1 MEHFLGFAIPGI
13 PFGCTYALVAVG
25 IVLTYQATGVLNF
38 AYGAQA
44 YLSAF
49 VFTYLV
55 QNEHLPVGLAFVIA
69 VVVLAPAVGL
79 VFDRFLFRKIAPAN
93 VIAKL
98 VTGISMLIGIPAVLS
113 ILFTNSNQY
122 NPPSILFN
130 PDVVYFRVAGTPING
145 ISVTCVL
152 ATAVT
157 LVALVVLIRWTSL
170 GLKMRGAVE
179 SRRLIELDGVNG
191 GRVVASAWAVSGL
204 IAGLAGVLLAPAYG
218 QLQFSDYADLMV
230 AAFAAAAWAVLRSLP
245 IAVLVGV
252 LMGITVNLLQGYL
265 PAGSIW
271 SSAALTSLPFIVLV
285 GALVLVPGMRTLGGA
300 KDPLACVD
308 PPTPPSIAA
317 LRAPEFDR
325 VIRILWY
332 VLLVVFSVSMLTW
345 MPKIWENVF
354 NAGLAYS
361 VVFLS
366 ITLITGMGGQL
377 SLCQATLAGVGAFMA
392 AQLASH
398 LGLNFLLGGLVGAA
412 AAALVAV
419 VLAFAS
425 VRLRGLGLALMTIAA
440 ALVFDN
446 VVFAEVDTVHGQPIN
461 VTPTRWV
468 SASSTRTAGPS
479 SSWPWWCWPCASSW
493 CCGCGAGSIGRF
505 LGAMQGSSTA
515 ASGIGVNLTW
525 MHVLVFGLSGAVAGI
540 GGTLLSINQQAVNP
554 NTFSWEFSLVFVVVV
569 VTTGVNTPEGAI
581 QAGFGY
587 VVLQQLLTYVP
598 GRLGRQQPADHL
610 LRLRGPHLRG
620 PPRGDPGVPEAAVD
634 PAVRAIPPP
643 GPRRTEV
650 GGTPGSRRRYAGA
663 GRRSARGGRLTWRR
677 AGDVT
682 AAGERRL
689 QDVRR
694 DRRGQ
699 RRVDRGRAGGER
711 GPGRPQRR
719 RQDHPVQLRLRSA
732 ATRARPDRARRPV
745 PGRHADVR
753 AGPAGDRA
761 DLPAGRGLPR
771 HDRARP
777 PAGRPAGPVAQGPA
791 VAGPVQPV
799 QADGRGDGQGRR
811 VLAMVGLEDRA
822 EAPVASLGLGSCR
835 LVELARA
842 LVADPVVLWPTS
854 RRRASTST
862 RPGSWARCSARSSA
876 TRGWPWCWSST
887 TCPWWPR
894 WSTGPW

>member
-1 MEHFLGFAIPGI
+1 MEHFLGFALPGI
-13 PFGCTYALVAVG
+13 PYGCTYALVAVG
-25 IVLTYQATGVLNF
+25 LVLTYQATGVLNF

-49 VFTYLV
+49 IFTYLV
-55 QNEHLPVGLAFVIA
+55 QNKHLPVGVAFVIA
-69 VVVLAPAVGL
+69 VVVVAPGVGL
-79 VFDRFLFRKIAPAN
+79 IFDRFLFRKIAPAN

-130 PDVVYFRVAGTPING
+130 PDVVYFRFAGTPING
-145 ISVTCVL
+145 ISVTSVL

-204 IAGLAGVLLAPAYG
+204 IAGLAGVLLAPIYG

-252 LMGITVNLLQGYL
+252 LMGVTVNILQGYL

-271 SSAALTSLPFIVLV
+271 SSAVLTSLPFIVLV

-300 KDPLACVD
+300 KDPLAAVD
-308 PPTPPSIAA
+308 PPTPPTTAA

-325 VIRILWY
+325 VIKILWY

-345 MPKIWENVF
+345 MPKIWANVF

-412 AAALVAV
+412 TAAVVAV

-461 VTPTRWV
+461 VTPHAVGLGILNPDGRAYFV
-468 SASSTRTAGPS
+468 LAMLVLAVCVFLVMRVRR
-479 SSWPWWCWPCASSW
+479 
-493 CCGCGAGSIGRF
+493 GSIGRF

-598 GRLGRQQPADHL
+598 GRLGGNSLLIIFFAFGALTYVAHPEGILEFQKRRWTLRFERLL
-610 LRLRGPHLRG
+610 LRDRATPSSAAPPGPEG
-620 PPRGDPGVPEAAVD
+620 GTPAWAPD
-634 PAVRAIPPP
+634 PAV
-643 GPRRTEV
+643 
-650 GGTPGSRRRYAGA
+650 GG
-663 GRRSARGGRLTWRR
+663 
-677 AGDVT
+677 
-682 AAGERRL
+682 
-689 QDVRR
+689 
-694 DRRGQ
+694 
-699 RRVDRGRAGGER
+699 
-711 GPGRPQRR
+711 
-719 RQDHPVQLRLRSA
+719 
-732 ATRARPDRARRPV
+732 
-745 PGRHADVR
+745 
-753 AGPAGDRA
+753 
-761 DLPAGRGLPR
+761 
-771 HDRARP
+771 
-777 PAGRPAGPVAQGPA
+777 
-791 VAGPVQPV
+791 
-799 QADGRGDGQGRR
+799 
-811 VLAMVGLEDRA
+811 
-822 EAPVASLGLGSCR
+822 
-835 LVELARA
+835 
-842 LVADPVVLWPTS
+842 
-854 RRRASTST
+854 
-862 RPGSWARCSARSSA
+862 
-876 TRGWPWCWSST
+876 
-887 TCPWWPR
+887 
-894 WSTGPW
+894 

>member
-13 PFGCTYALVAVG
+13 PYGCTYALVAVG
-25 IVLTYQATGVLNF
+25 LVLTYQATGVLNF

-55 QNEHLPVGLAFVIA
+55 QNRHLPVGVAFVVA

-79 VFDRFLFRKIAPAN
+79 IFDRLLFRKIAPAN

-98 VTGISMLIGIPAVLS
+98 VTGISMLVGIPAILS

-130 PDVVYFRVAGTPING
+130 PDVVYFRIAGTPING
-145 ISVTCVL
+145 ISVTCVV

-157 LVALVVLIRWTSL
+157 LVGLLVLIRWTSL

-179 SRRLIELDGVNG
+179 SRRLIELDGING

-204 IAGLAGVLLAPAYG
+204 IAGLAGVLLAPIYG

-245 IAVLVGV
+245 IAVLVGI
-252 LMGITVNLLQGYL
+252 LMGMTVTTLQGYL

-271 SSAALTSLPFIVLV
+271 SSAALTSLPFVVLV

-300 KDPLACVD
+300 KDPLAAVD
-308 PPTPPSIAA
+308 PPTPPSTAA

-325 VIRILWY
+325 VIKILWY

-377 SLCQATLAGVGAFMA
+377 SLCQATLAGIGAFMA
-392 AQLASH
+392 AQLAAH
-398 LGLNFLLGGLVGAA
+398 LGLNFLLGGLVGAV

-446 VVFAEVDTVHGQPIN
+446 VVFAEVDTVNGQPIN
-461 VTPTRWV
+461 VTPHAV
-468 SASSTRTAGPS
+468 GLGILNPDGRTFFVVAMVVLAV
-479 SSWPWWCWPCASSW
+479 CVFLVLRVRR
-493 CCGCGAGSIGRF
+493 GSIGRF

-554 NTFSWEFSLVFVVVV
+554 NTFGWEFSLVFVVVV

-598 GRLGRQQPADHL
+598 GRLGGNSLLIIFFAFGALTYVAHPEGILEFQKRRWTLRFERLL
-610 LRLRGPHLRG
+610 LRDRTAPTSVAPPGPDGGTPAL
-620 PPRGDPGVPEAAVD
+620 ASD
-634 PAVRAIPPP
+634 PAV
-643 GPRRTEV
+643 
-650 GGTPGSRRRYAGA
+650 GG
-663 GRRSARGGRLTWRR
+663 
-677 AGDVT
+677 
-682 AAGERRL
+682 
-689 QDVRR
+689 
-694 DRRGQ
+694 
-699 RRVDRGRAGGER
+699 
-711 GPGRPQRR
+711 
-719 RQDHPVQLRLRSA
+719 
-732 ATRARPDRARRPV
+732 
-745 PGRHADVR
+745 
-753 AGPAGDRA
+753 
-761 DLPAGRGLPR
+761 
-771 HDRARP
+771 
-777 PAGRPAGPVAQGPA
+777 
-791 VAGPVQPV
+791 
-799 QADGRGDGQGRR
+799 
-811 VLAMVGLEDRA
+811 
-822 EAPVASLGLGSCR
+822 
-835 LVELARA
+835 
-842 LVADPVVLWPTS
+842 
-854 RRRASTST
+854 
-862 RPGSWARCSARSSA
+862 
-876 TRGWPWCWSST
+876 
-887 TCPWWPR
+887 
-894 WSTGPW
+894 

>member
-1 MEHFLGFAIPGI
+1 VEHFLGFAIPGI
-13 PFGCTYALVAVG
+13 PYGCTYALVAVG
-25 IVLTYQATGVLNF
+25 LVLTYQATGVLNF

-55 QNEHLPVGLAFVIA
+55 QNRHLPVGVAFVVA

-79 VFDRFLFRKIAPAN
+79 IFDRLLFRKIAPAN

-98 VTGISMLIGIPAVLS
+98 VTGISMLVGIPAILS

-130 PDVVYFRVAGTPING
+130 PDVVYFRIAGTPING

-157 LVALVVLIRWTSL
+157 LIALVVLIRWTSL

-179 SRRLIELDGVNG
+179 SRRLIELDGVN
-191 GRVVASAWAVSGL
+191 
-204 IAGLAGVLLAPAYG
+204 AGLAGVLLAPIYG

-245 IAVLVGV
+245 IAVLVGI
-252 LMGITVNLLQGYL
+252 LMGMTVTTLQGYL

-271 SSAALTSLPFIVLV
+271 SSAALTSLPFVVLV

-300 KDPLACVD
+300 KDPLAAVD
-308 PPTPPSIAA
+308 PPTPPSTAA

-325 VIRILWY
+325 VIKILWY

-377 SLCQATLAGVGAFMA
+377 SLCQATLAGIGAFMA
-392 AQLASH
+392 AQLAAH
-398 LGLNFLLGGLVGAA
+398 LGLNFLLGGLVGAV

-446 VVFAEVDTVHGQPIN
+446 VVFAEVDTVNGQPIN
-461 VTPTRWV
+461 VTPHAV
-468 SASSTRTAGPS
+468 GLGILNPDGRTFFVVAMVVLAV
-479 SSWPWWCWPCASSW
+479 CVFLVLRVRR
-493 CCGCGAGSIGRF
+493 GSIGRF

-554 NTFSWEFSLVFVVVV
+554 NTFGWEFSLVFVVVV

-598 GRLGRQQPADHL
+598 GRLGGNSLLIIFFAFGALTYVAHPEGILEFQKRRWTLRFERLL
-610 LRLRGPHLRG
+610 LRDRTAPTSVAPPGPDGGTPAL
-620 PPRGDPGVPEAAVD
+620 ASD
-634 PAVRAIPPP
+634 PAV
-643 GPRRTEV
+643 
-650 GGTPGSRRRYAGA
+650 GG
-663 GRRSARGGRLTWRR
+663 
-677 AGDVT
+677 
-682 AAGERRL
+682 
-689 QDVRR
+689 
-694 DRRGQ
+694 
-699 RRVDRGRAGGER
+699 
-711 GPGRPQRR
+711 
-719 RQDHPVQLRLRSA
+719 
-732 ATRARPDRARRPV
+732 
-745 PGRHADVR
+745 
-753 AGPAGDRA
+753 
-761 DLPAGRGLPR
+761 
-771 HDRARP
+771 
-777 PAGRPAGPVAQGPA
+777 
-791 VAGPVQPV
+791 
-799 QADGRGDGQGRR
+799 
-811 VLAMVGLEDRA
+811 
-822 EAPVASLGLGSCR
+822 
-835 LVELARA
+835 
-842 LVADPVVLWPTS
+842 
-854 RRRASTST
+854 
-862 RPGSWARCSARSSA
+862 
-876 TRGWPWCWSST
+876 
-887 TCPWWPR
+887 
-894 WSTGPW
+894 